1 MPWLKEMR
9 EHGCNALFMADREAT
24 ALASRVLLVLN
35 ANLYCVQS
43 YEAFVKCWSRF
54 FSQCAQRFQDAAA
67 DCAMFSRAGVTA
79 LHTAGLRSLG
89 SQQSRS
95 RHVLNYNYYYYL
107 MLCSVS

>member
-79 LHTAGLRSLG
+79 LHTAGLPAWHEKPSSL
-89 SQQSRS
+89 
-95 RHVLNYNYYYYL
+95 HVLNATIIIII
-107 MLCSVS
+107 

>member
-1 MPWLKEMR
+1 MGSCPVMPWLKEMR

-79 LHTAGLRSLG
+79 LHTAG
-89 SQQSRS
+89 SQSARVE
-95 RHVLNYNYYYYL
+95 RYNYYYYL

>member
-1 MPWLKEMR
+1 
-9 EHGCNALFMADREAT
+9 MADREAP

-35 ANLYCVQS
+35 ANLYRVQS

-79 LHTAGLRSLG
+79 LGTLQASL
-89 SQQSRS
+89 
-95 RHVLNYNYYYYL
+95 HVLNYNYYYYL

>member
-1 MPWLKEMR
+1 MAATPNSWLTER
-9 EHGCNALFMADREAT
+9 RRHLRT
-24 ALASRVLLVLN
+24 RVLLVLN

-79 LHTAGLRSLG
+79 LHTAGLP
-89 SQQSRS
+89 
-95 RHVLNYNYYYYL
+95 V
-107 MLCSVS
+107 CTC